1 MRKVLSFVV
10 AFLVLS
16 PLMAQEAASPL
27 EVGQEEI
34 QSSLPEATAPAA
46 SVPATSSVPSVN
58 SPPAL
63 APSASAPVQSAVATS
78 QTPTNVSYKVKQIIR
93 SHNVVIVEAS
103 QPIPLEKGKLY
114 LVTLKDGTQCSLSL
128 ADIESN
134 LLTMESADCTGL
146 VVGMPVE
153 PALLKASGKTVEST
167 DILLPEADK
176 TGPRVSVSLY
186 YSTATQA
193 RFEDTYVSTT
203 SGSGYVDTTYTM
215 DSSAGLGVSYSKLN
229 LQSWGFVG
237 SILWEPKR
245 KIKSLEVEGPGG
257 TVSGDLID
265 SPELT
270 LLIFEGN
277 IAYRWENIY
286 IPFGLNYS
294 APFLSYNSSTTWWS
308 VSGALGA
315 YVGLGMIMSPNF
327 TLELF
332 IRSVGLEMTAAD
344 STGTID
350 FKRGSLAG
358 FGAGWKYTF

>member
-10 AFLVLS
+10 PFLVLS
-16 PLMAQEAASPL
+16 PVMAQEAASTS
-27 EVGQEEI
+27 EAGTEEA
-34 QSSLPEATAPAA
+34 QTSPVQQTAPTTLTAPIV
-46 SVPATSSVPSVN
+46 SPAPNVPSV
-58 SPPAL
+58 SGPAQ
-63 APSASAPVQSAVATS
+63 APVI
-78 QTPTNVSYKVKQIIR
+78 TPAPVNVSYKVKQIIR

-103 QPIPLEKGKLY
+103 QPVPFEAGKIY

-128 ADIESN
+128 ADVEN
-134 LLTMESADCTGL
+134 NFLTMESGDCTGL
-146 VVGMPVE
+146 VIGMPVE
-153 PALLKASGKTVEST
+153 PALLRTNGKTVENT
-167 DILLPEADK
+167 DELLIPVEK

-186 YSTATQA
+186 YSTATKA
-193 RFEDTYVSTT
+193 RFEDTYVSST

-215 DSSAGLGVSYSKLN
+215 DSSAGLGVSYSRLN
-229 LQSWGFVG
+229 PQSWGFVG

-245 KIKSLEVEGPGG
+245 KVKSLEVEGPGG
-257 TVSGDLID
+257 TVSGDLVD

-277 IAYRWENIY
+277 MAYRWENIY

-294 APFLSYNSSTTWWS
+294 APFLSYNSSSTWWS
-308 VSGALGA
+308 VSGGLGA